1 MQHVV
6 TYDQIEIM
14 PYKLV
19 RLHDFKVTKTVNDHA
34 RMTFTGIIDEKKRE
48 LYVQASDEDTQIKA
62 FIKDEAGNRHPIFRG
77 IAMEVEE
84 HVVNGVHYLTVEAIS
99 HTYELD
105 IKRHKRSFQNPGLSY
120 NALIQKIIAPY
131 GKAEAQDMV
140 TDGQAIGTF
149 VMQYDETDWEF
160 LKRLAS
166 HFYSPLIPAV
176 GYGVPKFYFGLPMGL
191 DKGEID
197 SINYKVNKRVADY
210 QRAAENH
217 IPGVQDQDFIQYEVE
232 SVKVLEP
239 GYEVKFRGQKLLV
252 SEAVTEMKGSILT
265 HTYKLS
271 PRSGIRPIKNYN
283 RTIIGASIYGKV
295 VGIYRDKVQ
304 IKFKMDE
311 QLDTST
317 DFWFPYSTIYA
328 SADNTGWYCMP
339 EENDDIRI
347 YFPSYRE
354 EECYAMSSVKRDAP
368 APAAASA
375 AHAAPAPTAS
385 GSHSSGGRGASSPT
399 ASAAPAASAAASQK
413 TIESQMDPRLAQDRM
428 SDPAVKT
435 MRTKSGKEIMLAPH
449 EIVISSGSNLYI
461 KISDSEGIIINS
473 PSNVNITAG
482 TEMTLSSKDMKLN
495 AGTIELMGNG
505 NSIRLDDK
513 TTFMATEVKMN

>member
-1 MQHVV
+1 MQHVI

-19 RLHDFKVTKTVNDHA
+19 RLHDFKVVKTVNDHA
-34 RMTFTGIIDEKKRE
+34 RMTFTGIIDEHRRE
-48 LYVQASDEDTQIKA
+48 LYVKASDEDTQIKV
-62 FIKDEAGNRHPIFRG
+62 FVTDGNGHRHPIFRG

-84 HVVNGVHYLTVEAIS
+84 HVVNGVHYLTVEAVS

-105 IKRHKRSFQNPGLSY
+105 IKRHKRSFQNPGMTY
-120 NALIQKIIAPY
+120 NELIHKIIAPY
-131 GKAEAQDMV
+131 GKAEGQDMV

-210 QRAAENH
+210 QRATENH
-217 IPGVQDQDFIQYEVE
+217 VPGVQDQDFIQYEVE

-239 GYEVKFRGQKLLV
+239 GYEVTFRGQKLLV
-252 SEAVTEMKGSILT
+252 SEAVTEMRESVLT

-295 VGIYRDKVQ
+295 VGIHRDKVQ

-311 QLDTST
+311 QLDQST
-317 DFWFPYSTIYA
+317 DFWFLYSTIYA

-368 APAAASA
+368 APAA
-375 AHAAPAPTAS
+375 T
-385 GSHSSGGRGASSPT
+385 
-399 ASAAPAASAAASQK
+399 PAASPASVVSGSRASGGGGSSSSVASAPAIPATSAA
-413 TIESQMDPRLAQDRM
+413 QMDPRVSEDRM
-428 SDPAVKT
+428 ADPAVKT
-435 MRTKSGKEIMLAPH
+435 LRTKSGKEIMLAPDK
-449 EIVISSGSNLYI
+449 ILVSSGDMYI
-461 KISDSEGIIINS
+461 LISDSEGIAINS
-473 PSNVNITAG
+473 TSNVNIVAAAD
-482 TEMTLSSKDMKLN
+482 MLLSAKQMQLSADK
-495 AGTIELMGNG
+495 IQLMGKG
-505 NSIRLDDK
+505 NTVTLDSITEFK
-513 TTFMATEVKMN
+513 ATEVKMN